1 MSFTDQSNP
10 MTFDLAQYNAQC
22 LQQAAL
28 SQATLQQQQAIE
40 NGEPKI
46 CEWVGDFGVPCNAN
60 FATADE
66 LALHVSFAH
75 INNTSANPE
84 YHCLW
89 SNCARSSTAFKAKYK
104 LVNHLRI
111 HTGEKPFVCKYAG
124 CGKTFGRSENLKIHT
139 RMHTGEKPFK
149 CQFEGCQKTFSNSS
163 DRKKHAQIHM
173 NRVFECPLPGCE
185 RTYCHASSMRKH
197 MKTHGKSAIGLKMP
211 SRTASSSPYD
221 PPRRMVKTT
230 PPVVKSEPVLMEKF
244 ENSIGSLHQSG
255 TESSGSEGSQ
265 SPQPTATIPT
275 NELDMTTSNEL
286 YDPNAYYNAYYSN
299 LATMQQMYGA
309 NMANYSYPMESMNQM
324 MWPSYAT
331 NYAAN
336 YENAQPTYDETDSFH
351 LHN

>member
-10 MTFDLAQYNAQC
+10 MTFDLAQYNAHC

-28 SQATLQQQQAIE
+28 QQQQQQQAIE
-40 NGEPKI
+40 NGEPKV

-75 INNTSANPE
+75 INNTSTNPE

-104 LVNHLRI
+104 LVNHLRV

-149 CQFEGCQKTFSNSS
+149 CQFEGCEKTFSNSS

-173 NRVFECPLPGCE
+173 NGVFECPLPGCE

-197 MKTHGKSAIGLKMP
+197 MKTHGKSAVGLKMP

-221 PPRRMVKTT
+221 PPRRIVNKT

-244 ENSIGSLHQSG
+244 ENSIGSIHQSG

-275 NELDMTTSNEL
+275 NELDMTTSSNEL

-336 YENAQPTYDETDSFH
+336 YENSQPTYDETDSFH

>member
-1 MSFTDQSNP
+1 MSFIDQCNAMTD
-10 MTFDLAQYNAQC
+10 FAQYNAHFI
-22 LQQAAL
+22 QQAAV
-28 SQATLQQQQAIE
+28 QQQQAAE
-40 NGEPKI
+40 NAEPKV
-46 CEWVGDFGVPCNAN
+46 CEWVGDFGVPCKAN

-66 LALHVSFAH
+66 LALHVSFSH
-75 INNTSANPE
+75 INNTSTNPQ

-111 HTGEKPFVCKYAG
+111 HTGEKPFVCKYPG
-124 CGKTFGRSENLKIHT
+124 CGKTFGRSENLKIHS
-139 RMHTGEKPFK
+139 RVHTGEKPFK
-149 CQFEGCQKTFSNSS
+149 CQFDGCEKTFSNSS

-173 NRVFECPLPGCE
+173 TGVFECPLPGCD

-211 SRTASSSPYD
+211 SRTVSSSLYD
-221 PPRRMVKTT
+221 PPIQAPAVAPTSTT

-265 SPQPTATIPT
+265 SPQPAAIIPT
-275 NELDMTTSNEL
+275 NELDMTSNEL

-309 NMANYSYPMESMNQM
+309 NMANYTSYPMESMNQM
-324 MWPSYAT
+324 MWSS
-331 NYAAN
+331 YAAN
-336 YENAQPTYDETDSFH
+336 YPSYENSQPTYTETDSFH